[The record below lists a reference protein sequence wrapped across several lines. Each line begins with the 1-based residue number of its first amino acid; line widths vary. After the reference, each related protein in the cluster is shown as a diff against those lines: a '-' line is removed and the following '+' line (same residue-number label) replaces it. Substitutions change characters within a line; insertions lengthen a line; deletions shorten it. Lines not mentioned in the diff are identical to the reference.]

1 MKSTPRRLLVAAM
14 CAAVGAT
21 AISLGRPVPERPAS
35 RVLTA
40 GTRASIVSR
49 WRTKVDTV
57 HRGEPL
63 VRVLERAGVPRDEA
77 TRALQSASSLDP
89 RRIREGTTI
98 TTRTSPDSG
107 ASEIVFHLAIDRLLR
122 LRRSPSA
129 TWTES
134 DERLPWTT
142 DTVAVGAEV
151 RSTLT
156 DAVERGTAAF
166 SAAKRNEL
174 ANALAD
180 ILEYRVDFSRDLQ
193 KGDTIRV
200 LVERQRA
207 SNGAERVG
215 KILAARITVDGRRI
229 EAVRFATTRSP
240 GQYFDGEG
248 KTMRAAFLRAPLEF
262 RRISSVFGLRK
273 HPILGIWRAHQGTD
287 YSAQSGTPVRALGDG
302 TVLYAG
308 WKGGYGRV
316 VEIRHRNGFI
326 TRYGHL
332 KAFGRG
338 IRRGAQVA
346 IATTI
351 GYVGSSGLATAPH
364 LHFEVL
370 VRGVHRNPS
379 DALRSVAGGELLA
392 SDDRSAFVDL
402 KSRFFARLDSLVSR
416 EPFVSQN
423 SDNGSNG
430 VRGDPT
436 RHVGEE

>member
-1 MKSTPRRLLVAAM
+1 MKRTPLRLLVAAM
-14 CAAVGAT
+14 CVAIGAT
-21 AISLGRPVPERPAS
+21 AISLGRPVPERPAAH
-35 RVLTA
+35 VLNA
-40 GTRASIVSR
+40 GARAYVAPR
-49 WRTKVDTV
+49 WRTRVDTV
-57 HRGEPL
+57 RRGEPL
-63 VRVLERAGVPRDEA
+63 VTVLERAGVPRHEA
-77 TRALQSASSLDP
+77 TRALQSASSLDT
-89 RRIREGTTI
+89 RRVRAGTTI

-122 LRRSPSA
+122 LRRSPA
-129 TWTES
+129 AAWIES
-134 DERLPWTT
+134 DERLPWIT

-151 RSTLT
+151 RSSLT
-156 DAVERGTAAF
+156 EAVERGTAAF
-166 SAAKRNEL
+166 SQAKRNEL
-174 ANALAD
+174 ANVLAD

-229 EAVRFATTRSP
+229 EAVRFATTRSQ
-240 GQYFDGEG
+240 GQYFDGDG
-248 KTMRAAFLRAPLEF
+248 KAMRAAFLRAPLEF

-287 YSAQSGTPVRALGDG
+287 YSAQSGTLVRAIGDG

-316 VEIRHRNGFI
+316 VEIRHRNGFV

-332 KAFGRG
+332 KAFAKG

-346 IATTI
+346 IASTI

-370 VRGVHRNPS
+370 VGGVHRNPS
-379 DALRSVAGGELLA
+379 VALRTVAGGEPLA
-392 SDDRSAFVDL
+392 VADRSVFVDL
-402 KSRFFARLDSLVSR
+402 KSRFFARLDSLVNR
-416 EPFVSQN
+416 EPLVSQN

-430 VRGDPT
+430 VRGDLA